1 MLDTDSG
8 PKAQETIYRGYR
20 FRSRTEAKWAA
31 MLDATGL
38 GWLYEAQGY
47 DTTRGFYLPDFF
59 VFTPYGG
66 FWLEIKGVEPTETEI
81 KKLGD
86 VCEATC
92 CYGALVWGLPKKG
105 SATAWLSMHKEG
117 HPWGEE
123 LDNPVWASLLMG
135 QYNEP
140 DARQHTWDEGVRW
153 GYRYYLEH
161 CGETRGLG
169 ASKIGLDW
177 DDLPRTGR
185 DLGTFYGDVNFTN
198 RVEARWAVLLDSLG
212 ARWKYKPRLAMDEHT
227 PTFEI
232 GLTSDYT
239 FYLDVHTKEPAPAS
253 DSLLGL
259 YALCLNTGKDGG
271 AVWGDPSTSWAPC
284 IGATSYD
291 RNRGLTT
298 PQRHMP
304 WVWQV
309 MSEHAEKNRAFPN
322 DYDSAWRAAVEA
334 ARSAR
339 FEHGESPKLPSWTRS
354 FLEQT

>member
-1 MLDTDSG
+1 MFDVNAGLE
-8 PKAQETIYRGYR
+8 AQETLYRGYR

-31 MLDATGL
+31 MLDALDL

-92 CYGALVWGLPKKG
+92 CYGALVWGPPKKG
-105 SATAWLSMHKEG
+105 SATSWLSMHKEG

-123 LDNPVWASLLMG
+123 LDNPVWASLLMA
-135 QYNEP
+135 QYGKP
-140 DARQHTWDEGVRW
+140 DDRQHRWDEGVRW

-161 CGETRGLG
+161 CGGTRGLDSARISTCWSG
-169 ASKIGLDW
+169 
-177 DDLPRTGR
+177 LPRTGQ
-185 DLGTFYGDVNFTN
+185 DLGTFYRGVRFTN
-198 RVEARWAVLLDSLG
+198 RIEARWAVLLDYLG
-212 ARWKYKPRLAMDEHT
+212 ARWRYKPRLAMSAHS

-232 GLTSDYT
+232 SAATGYV
-239 FYLDVHTKEPAPAS
+239 FYLDVHAKEPAPAS
-253 DSLLGL
+253 DSMLDL
-259 YALCLNTGKDGG
+259 YALCQTTGEDGG
-271 AVWGDPSTSWAPC
+271 AVWGDPSSSWASC

-291 RNRGLTT
+291 RNNGLVG
-298 PQRHMP
+298 PQRNMP

-309 MSEHAEKNRAFPN
+309 LSEHAEKN
-322 DYDSAWRAAVEA
+322 SASPKDDDQIWCAAVEA

-339 FEHGESPKLPSWTRS
+339 FEHGESPKLPSWVQP
-354 FLEQT
+354 LLGQG